1 MEQLT
6 INKFNN
12 LPAELQ
18 KQVLEYIESLLEKYQ
33 LKEKQ
38 EKDGKKSSQ
47 PEEVPE
53 RLKIAMQYKGDALF
67 PDTPITKYGWYEQ

>member
-6 INKFNN
+6 INKFQD

-18 KQVLEYIESLLEKYQ
+18 QQVLDYIEFLLGKYQ
-33 LKEKQ
+33 LKKKQ
-38 EKDGKKSSQ
+38 ERNGQKNSQ
-47 PEEVPE
+47 PEMPE

-67 PDTPITKYGWYEQ
+67 PDAPISKYDWYEQ

>member
-6 INKFNN
+6 IKKLQN

-18 KQVLEYIESLLEKYQ
+18 QQVLDYIEFLLDKYQ
-33 LKEKQ
+33 PVEKQ
-38 EKDGKKSSQ
+38 EKDRNKSTK
-47 PEEVPE
+47 PDLPE

-67 PDTPITKYGWYEQ
+67 PDAPVTKFDWYEQ